1 MTSYPFLCC
10 VFFFKA
16 TIINFPTFPA
26 KSLSGDFCLKILDV
40 QIRTAYASSH
50 LQPTMA
56 PRGFGMRL
64 GGLRIGR
71 CGDEMRVEEPPKPWV
86 NVFLFSDL
94 ILVFSDFVTGSR
106 RNQFNA
112 LSLSFSQFLF

>member
-1 MTSYPFLCC
+1 MS
-10 VFFFKA
+10 KSGR
-16 TIINFPTFPA
+16 PTHPHIF
-26 KSLSGDFCLKILDV
+26 SLRWHRAALGCGWEVSGL
-40 QIRTAYASSH
+40 
-50 LQPTMA
+50 
-56 PRGFGMRL
+56 
-64 GGLRIGR
+64 
-71 CGDEMRVEEPPKPWV
+71 GDEMRVEEPPKPWV